1 MTMLRLFIAF
11 LEVGAFAFGG
21 GYAVLPL
28 IERVIVHR
36 YGWLTMT
43 EMTDVVSISQVT
55 PGPIALNAATF
66 VGMRVAGIPGA
77 IIASVATVPPH
88 RPAVPLRNL
97 LFSGKEILHDRS
109 RLHVASSGRR
119 GINRRID
126 CFYFHCVCLPFHI
139 ARRHRPRR
147 AHRPCCRPYSP
158 YKARQYLSARL
169 PWSGHRTYRRS
180 CRIFDSDIKN
190 IDAVS

>member
-1 MTMLRLFIAF
+1 MTILRLFIAF

-55 PGPIALNAATF
+55 PGPIAINAATF

-77 IIASVATVPPH
+77 VVASFATVIPQAILLIIIGTFFFRGKRTATIDH
-88 RPAVPLRNL
+88 AFNALRPGVAGLIGAATVSIFIAAIFISKSPVVIDPIALVAFVIVFILRAKRVNIFPLVFLGAGIGL
-97 LFSGKEILHDRS
+97 L
-109 RLHVASSGRR
+109 
-119 GINRRID
+119 
-126 CFYFHCVCLPFHI
+126 
-139 ARRHRPRR
+139 
-147 AHRPCCRPYSP
+147 
-158 YKARQYLSARL
+158 
-169 PWSGHRTYRRS
+169 GHLVEYM
-180 CRIFDSDIKN
+180 
-190 IDAVS
+190 AGA

>member
-1 MTMLRLFIAF
+1 MTVLRLFISF

-66 VGMRVAGIPGA
+66 VGMRIAGIPGA
-77 IIASVATVPPH
+77 IVASVATVLPQ
-88 RPAVPLRNL
+88 AIL
-97 LFSGKEILHDRS
+97 LFIVGIFFFRGKRSVTIDHAFKSLRPGVTGLIGAATVSIFISAVFLSTSPVVIDPIALIAFIIILILR
-109 RLHVASSGRR
+109 
-119 GINRRID
+119 IRRID
-126 CFYFHCVCLPFHI
+126 IFPLVFLGAGIGLLGGLVEHFV
-139 ARRHRPRR
+139 R
-147 AHRPCCRPYSP
+147 A
-158 YKARQYLSARL
+158 
-169 PWSGHRTYRRS
+169 
-180 CRIFDSDIKN
+180 
-190 IDAVS
+190 

>member
-77 IIASVATVPPH
+77 VIASVATVLPQ
-88 RPAVPLRNL
+88 AIL
-97 LFSGKEILHDRS
+97 LFLFGIFFFREKRSSTIDHAFMSLRPGVAGLIAASTVSIFIASVFLSTSPIIIDPVVLIALAVVLILRIK
-109 RLHVASSGRR
+109 RANIFPLVFLGA
-119 GINRRID
+119 GIGLIGGL
-126 CFYFHCVCLPFHI
+126 VE
-139 ARRHRPRR
+139 
-147 AHRPCCRPYSP
+147 
-158 YKARQYLSARL
+158 YL
-169 PWSGHRTYRRS
+169 TQT
-180 CRIFDSDIKN
+180 
-190 IDAVS
+190 

>member
-1 MTMLRLFIAF
+1 MMMLRLFIAF

-77 IIASVATVPPH
+77 VIASVATVLPQ
-88 RPAVPLRNL
+88 AIL
-97 LFSGKEILHDRS
+97 LFLF
-109 RLHVASSGRR
+109 
-119 GINRRID
+119 GIFFFRE
-126 CFYFHCVCLPFHI
+126 
-139 ARRHRPRR
+139 
-147 AHRPCCRPYSP
+147 
-158 YKARQYLSARL
+158 KKSA
-169 PWSGHRTYRRS
+169 T
-180 CRIFDSDIKN
+180 I
-190 IDAVS
+190 